1 MHEPSAKK
9 KYGKVFVQGCRITN
23 NTSTSQENTKKV
35 SSWKHK
41 AFMLK
46 VNIAKAFGCKFITR
60 ALARKGLHGNF
71 ELIHKC
77 NSTPKEFDYN

>member
-1 MHEPSAKK
+1 VQKG
-9 KYGKVFVQGCRITN
+9 YGKCFVQGCRITN

-46 VNIAKAFGCKFITR
+46 VNLAKDFDRIAVKFITR
-60 ALARKGLHGNF
+60 TLARKGLHGNF

-77 NSTPKEFDYN
+77 ISTPKEFDYN